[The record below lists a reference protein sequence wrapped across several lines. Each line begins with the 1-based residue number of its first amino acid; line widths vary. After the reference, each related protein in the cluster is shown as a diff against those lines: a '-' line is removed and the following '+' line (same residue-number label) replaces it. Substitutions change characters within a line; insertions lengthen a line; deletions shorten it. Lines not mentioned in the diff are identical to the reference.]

1 MPQCYRIRSDHA
13 RFLGLQDL
21 RVSRLP
27 RRMYDAYTSQ
37 TTRIYVE
44 DMLMYG
50 YGECDFGMHAQM
62 VMMIDFGLKARDSVA
77 HPAAQS
83 PASDIEVLV
92 RNLESRP
99 DRPNDF
105 YKVRPLVSLS
115 LYCPLLEV

>member
-21 RVSRLP
+21 RVARLP
-27 RRMYDAYTSQ
+27 RRLYDAYTSQ

-62 VMMIDFGLKARDSVA
+62 VMMIDFGLKARDNVA
-77 HPAAQS
+77 HPAAQR
-83 PASDIEVLV
+83 PASDIEVLI

-99 DRPNDF
+99 DRLNDF
-105 YKVRPLVSLS
+105 YKVRRLVSLS
-115 LYCPLLEV
+115 LRGLLLEV